1 MLYSFTAEGEG
12 TWQGNS
18 KIERKWGGE
27 ECSGCRVK
35 NTSGRSSPVLRYTT
49 LQQDNVELFAISF
62 ENLPI
67 QTVKDEYKQEV
78 SCVLAA
84 LCYI

>member
-27 ECSGCRVK
+27 ECSGYRVK
-35 NTSGRSSPVLRYTT
+35 NTSGRVVQY
-49 LQQDNVELFAISF
+49 
-62 ENLPI
+62 
-67 QTVKDEYKQEV
+67 
-78 SCVLAA
+78 
-84 LCYI
+84 